1 MPEKMWNTQYM
12 EDFNKKRTRTKTK
25 STPSETLRISYTHPK
40 KVRTRLGNN
49 GGHRSSNA
57 TLLRL
62 VDSLVLLYYPNLLIR
77 STSKTRFFLFICR
90 FGTFQHA
97 FLLGKTYVQNGK
109 TKLFDKGSKIN
120 REVRLFFELLKY
132 DWRICDLQLLYS
144 ISISIFPLTFRKFL
158 YTFQSMTVLKSFL

>member
-1 MPEKMWNTQYM
+1 MWNTQYM

-77 STSKTRFFLFICR
+77 STSKTRFSFSYVGLELFNMHFCWVKRI
-90 FGTFQHA
+90 T
-97 FLLGKTYVQNGK
+97 NGK

-132 DWRICDLQLLYS
+132 DWRICDLQLLCS

>member
-40 KVRTRLGNN
+40 KVRTKLGNN

-97 FLLGKTYVQNGK
+97 FLLGKTYVQMAKQK
-109 TKLFDKGSKIN
+109 TFRQGQWFN

-132 DWRICDLQLLYS
+132 DWRICDLQLLCS

>member
-57 TLLRL
+57 TPLRL

-109 TKLFDKGSKIN
+109 TKPFDKGSKIN

-132 DWRICDLQLLYS
+132 DWRICDLQLLCS

>member
-132 DWRICDLQLLYS
+132 DWRICDLQLLCS

>member
-1 MPEKMWNTQYM
+1 M

-57 TLLRL
+57 TPLRL

-109 TKLFDKGSKIN
+109 TKPFDKGSKIN

-132 DWRICDLQLLYS
+132 DWRICDLQLLCS

>member
-57 TLLRL
+57 TPLRL
-62 VDSLVLLYYPNLLIR
+62 VDSLVLLFYRNLLIR

-97 FLLGKTYVQNGK
+97 FLLGKTYVQMAKQNLS
-109 TKLFDKGSKIN
+109 TRAVKLIEK
-120 REVRLFFELLKY
+120 
-132 DWRICDLQLLYS
+132 
-144 ISISIFPLTFRKFL
+144 
-158 YTFQSMTVLKSFL
+158 

>member
-57 TLLRL
+57 TRLRL

-97 FLLGKTYVQNGK
+97 FLLGKTYVRNGK

-132 DWRICDLQLLYS
+132 DWRICDLQLLCS